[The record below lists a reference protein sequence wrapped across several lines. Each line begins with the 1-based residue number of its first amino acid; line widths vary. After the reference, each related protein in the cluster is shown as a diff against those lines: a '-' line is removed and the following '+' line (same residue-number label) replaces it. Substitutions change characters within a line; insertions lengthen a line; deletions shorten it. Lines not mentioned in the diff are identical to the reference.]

1 MNKVYLIYLL
11 ILYKQ
16 YVLFFLN
23 NYINAS
29 KYILH
34 SKLEIYRKFTVIFR
48 NVNVGKY
55 KHFYEIFN
63 IFMKNNN
70 II

>member
-48 NVNVGKY
+48 NVNVSTKY
-55 KHFYEIFN
+55 ILPR
-63 IFMKNNN
+63 N
-70 II
+70 IIFTPMKI